1 METIQVLDA
10 ASSAALLGATVA
22 QADGVLYVVGG
33 HDRGPQR
40 PEDSDPWLRVTAIDA
55 KRGDGRYWTPDSENT
70 GLVNRFGHAAFML
83 RQELDVFGGEATD
96 ASRATLGRTDCGA
109 VSGRGLTWR
118 PNHPKDVGPAARSW
132 AGHGVVAGMRE
143 RPVGLVHG
151 GRGGDGKLF
160 DDTWVLDPA
169 ESPAWAKLM
178 TVGGK
183 PPARFFHSLAPVGE
197 NARAAVVAGGMIRD
211 REGTYVHANDDMWIL
226 DMTPAFIYSTPK
238 PPEPEPEVAA
248 APAAAAAPEEDAKA
262 AKGKKGKRESKVS
275 KKKAPEPKKEKVV
288 EKKKPVAE
296 VERKRE
302 PAVWTRLARARGDA
316 LRRRLGIDP
325 APGRQRQPAGR
336 RRREARPAV
345 WTLLLLGGTGA
356 DGLGGPAEVGGLG
369 ERVFDARLDD
379 RGFVE
384 HCRWSDATWVD
395 AGEGLES
402 VPCGACAALVPLE
415 AAPGAYVCGGADRA
429 VMAPTRWHVPGA
441 PMPTSHD
448 ALATCPSLWVQLGP
462 NLANFAERRLA
473 KPYEE
478 PEEVLE
484 SGVDEGWGKQD
495 APDGASYEGQFVAGL
510 RSGHGRM
517 TYAGDGGVYDG
528 EWLDDLAHGEGA
540 WRGPPRD
547 AFGEVEYE
555 GEWFRGNRHGRARS
569 TYDDGATFVGEY
581 RDDHRHYGTLRL
593 ANGDVY
599 VGQFALSGRDGDG
612 TCDYHDTARYEG
624 QWKDDLRHGDGSQV
638 YADGAKYA
646 GEWHGGRRNG
656 TGDCLFA
663 SRDHYVGKWVADRR
677 CGRGSCVY
685 ASGSKYDGEWKDDER
700 HGAGVHVDDNGRYDG
715 DWVKDREQGRGTWVG
730 IGRPDHEKEYDG
742 DWKAGGRHGAGASKY
757 LDASHFDGQ
766 FRDDG
771 RFHGTLCFANGDV
784 YVGDFRDHKRHGGGR
799 QTYHDGGAYD
809 GQWARGKR
817 HGVGTYGCPFER
829 YTGEW
834 AEDMRDGNGTWAG
847 TRHDAEVAYEGDW
860 RRDQRD
866 GVGKSRDD
874 DGATYEGDY
883 VRDTRHRGVLNLA
896 NGDVYEGH
904 FNASGRH
911 GLGECAYV
919 DGGTFVGEWANDKP
933 DTDKGKWTGVPEVQ
947 ALATTYKSQTAKYG
961 FFSRSTSKKYAIV
974 PV

>member
-1 METIQVLDA
+1 METIR
-10 ASSAALLGATVA
+10 SR
-22 QADGVLYVVGG
+22 
-33 HDRGPQR
+33 RGR

-83 RQELDVFGGEATD
+83 RQELYVFGGEATD

-238 PPEPEPEVAA
+238 PPEPEPGSPPRRGGRAGRTRRPPRA
-248 APAAAAAPEEDAKA
+248 
-262 AKGKKGKRESKVS
+262 KKGSESKVS

-288 EKKKPVAE
+288 EKKPVAE

-302 PAVWTRLARARGDA
+302 PA
-316 LRRRLGIDP
+316 
-325 APGRQRQPAGR
+325 
-336 RRREARPAV
+336 
-345 WTLLLLGGTGA
+345 
-356 DGLGGPAEVGGLG
+356 
-369 ERVFDARLDD
+369 
-379 RGFVE
+379 
-384 HCRWSDATWVD
+384 
-395 AGEGLES
+395 
-402 VPCGACAALVPLE
+402 
-415 AAPGAYVCGGADRA
+415 
-429 VMAPTRWHVPGA
+429 
-441 PMPTSHD
+441 
-448 ALATCPSLWVQLGP
+448 
-462 NLANFAERRLA
+462 
-473 KPYEE
+473 
-478 PEEVLE
+478 
-484 SGVDEGWGKQD
+484 D

-528 EWLDDLAHGEGA
+528 EWLDDLAR
-540 WRGPPRD
+540 RGRVRAPAR

-581 RDDHRHYGTLRL
+581 RDDHRHSHAAPRERRRLR
-593 ANGDVY
+593 GPVR
-599 VGQFALSGRDGDG
+599 ALRRDGDG

-638 YADGAKYA
+638 ASGAKCA
-646 GEWHGGRRNG
+646 ASG
-656 TGDCLFA
+656 TGPAQRHGRLPL
-663 SRDHYVGKWVADRR
+663 RVAGPLRR
-677 CGRGSCVY
+677 Q
-685 ASGSKYDGEWKDDER
+685 YDGEWKDDER

-799 QTYHDGGAYD
+799 QT
-809 GQWARGKR
+809 
-817 HGVGTYGCPFER
+817 
-829 YTGEW
+829 
-834 AEDMRDGNGTWAG
+834 
-847 TRHDAEVAYEGDW
+847 
-860 RRDQRD
+860 
-866 GVGKSRDD
+866 
-874 DGATYEGDY
+874 
-883 VRDTRHRGVLNLA
+883 
-896 NGDVYEGH
+896 
-904 FNASGRH
+904 
-911 GLGECAYV
+911 
-919 DGGTFVGEWANDKP
+919 
-933 DTDKGKWTGVPEVQ
+933 
-947 ALATTYKSQTAKYG
+947 
-961 FFSRSTSKKYAIV
+961 
-974 PV
+974 